1 MLTRFRKYIGSMASF
16 SDEEFERIKAHTK
29 LKRIRK
35 RQYFLQ
41 EGDVCQHVIWV
52 GKGCLRLFLVDSG
65 GREHIIDFGLEN
77 DFFTDRLSFA
87 NAGPSLYNIDA
98 LEDTEVLLFT
108 PDALELLTETMPSF
122 AKVLRI
128 ANTQHLANLQSRITA
143 TLTLSAD
150 EKYKTLLRQNPELV
164 QRLPQ
169 HMIASYLGITP
180 ATLSRVR
187 KKFAMV

>member
-1 MLTRFRKYIGSMASF
+1 MALF
-16 SDEEFERIKAHTK
+16 SDEEFERIKVHAK
-29 LKRIRK
+29 LKKLRK

-41 EGDVCQHVIWV
+41 EGDICQHVIWV
-52 GKGCLRLFLVDSG
+52 GKGCLRLFMVDSG

-77 DFFTDRLSFA
+77 DFFTDRLSLA
-87 NAGPSLYNIDA
+87 NATPSLYNIDA
-98 LEDTEVLLFT
+98 LEDTEVMLFS
-108 PDALELLTETMPSF
+108 PESLEYLTDSVPNF

-128 ANTQHLANLQSRITA
+128 ATTQHLAKLQSRITA

-187 KKFAMV
+187 KKFEVY